1 MSSEHAG
8 RLVREPCAYAGRD
21 ADMPSL
27 PSRADRYYS
36 AQGTGRAGRS
46 RRRRPSWRTRDN
58 AGIARAL
65 AFIQRHAVDDHLSSR
80 LPAAEPVALRET
92 ESLGRHD
99 AGPRAT
105 RRTNQRKT
113 AKLFSI
119 ICSGARRT
127 SKDPIG
133 GHRPPLQLVLIEN
146 RIHLLLRCEM
156 NGQRQN
162 HPAHFAAWNFDRV
175 MQRTCVSF
183 MQKDQRT
190 HSDQRRQ
197 NCRCAHTPV
206 PDRARILHPALQTIL
221 RFFHPS
227 LVDRLETIG
236 SGQNLR
242 RTQTDLSKLILRKVT
257 STASQIAAGI
267 TQDID
272 QLKSHTVA
280 SATRKHFVRD

>member
-1 MSSEHAG
+1 MPSEHAG
-8 RLVREPCAYAGRD
+8 RLVREPCANTGRD

-46 RRRRPSWRTRDN
+46 RSRRPSWRTRDN

-105 RRTNQRKT
+105 RKTNQRKT
-113 AKLFSI
+113 AKLFSV
-119 ICSGARRT
+119 ICS
-127 SKDPIG
+127 
-133 GHRPPLQLVLIEN
+133 
-146 RIHLLLRCEM
+146 
-156 NGQRQN
+156 
-162 HPAHFAAWNFDRV
+162 
-175 MQRTCVSF
+175 
-183 MQKDQRT
+183 
-190 HSDQRRQ
+190 
-197 NCRCAHTPV
+197 CAHSPV

-221 RFFHPS
+221 RCFHPS

-272 QLKSHTVA
+272 QLKSHAVA
-280 SATRKHFVRD
+280 SAKRKHFVRD